1 MFLGFQYPV
10 EIPGVSNVQ
19 FLRTALNAQRR
30 ARGEE
35 ELSAGEFLRA
45 RARAG
50 GRARP
55 RHGHDEARRE
65 RRLLGRREEAQRDG
79 PDGDHRSR
87 ASPSSTRPIPAS
99 TSTRCASSATGI
111 NRIMRKPDKA
121 VLLITHY
128 QRLLD
133 IVRARLRPR
142 PRRRPHRPLGR
153 ARARPRARARRLWRD
168 GGGGRVSLLTL
179 PSNRE
184 EGWRWS
190 DLSALPELAERAADR
205 RCAGRLCP
213 GSTASAKAR
222 ACCSSTASSTRAAAG
237 SARIAIGP
245 VAVPAPR
252 SSARRASPA
261 ARGWTLRARPRP
273 CAARARPDRPCLDRR
288 RRPSRRR
295 DRARRRRPGLDRRD
309 LRRRGLDQ
317 PADRH
322 RARQGRAADAQPAA
336 ARRRRASSAS
346 PTRPSS
352 ARAPASSPATLAAGG
367 ARHPARRRDR
377 PRRRGR
383 LCRGRRRPAR
393 ARPAAA

>member
-30 ARGEE
+30 ARGEA
-35 ELSAGEFLRA
+35 ELSRGRVPALA
-45 RARAG
+45 REQADALG
-50 GRARP
+50 L

-79 PDGDHRSR
+79 PDGDHRSPPR
-87 ASPSSTRPIPAS
+87 HPRRDRFSGLDIDALRVVGD
-99 TSTRCASSATGI
+99 GI

-133 IVRARLRPR
+133 IVEPDFVHVLAGGRIVRSGGPELAHELEREGYAGW
-142 PRRRPHRPLGR
+142 RRRRREP
-153 ARARPRARARRLWRD
+153 ARPF
-168 GGGGRVSLLTL
+168 
-179 PSNRE
+179 PPNRE

-190 DLSALPELAERAADR
+190 DLSALPD
-205 RCAGRLCP
+205 AGRARGRP
-213 GSTASAKAR
+213 GACRTTLPWLDCEHEGPRLLFVDGQLDEAR
-222 ACCSSTASSTRAAAG
+222 SRLG
-237 SARIAIGP
+237 PIAIGP
-245 VAVPAPR
+245 VAVRARDHPLGA
-252 SSARRASPA
+252 ARRPDRLDA
-261 ARGWTLRARPRP
+261 AARPRP

-295 DRARRRRPGLDRRD
+295 DRARRRRPGLGRRD
-309 LRRRGLDQ
+309 LHRRGLGQ

-322 RARQGRAADAQPAA
+322 RPRQGRAADAQPAA
-336 ARRRRASSAS
+336 ARRRRLRQ
-346 PTRPSS
+346 PHRPRRAS
-352 ARAPASSPATLAAGG
+352 ARAPASSSATLAAGG
-367 ARHPARRRDR
+367 ADTPARRRDR
-377 PRRRGR
+377 PGRRRR